1 MVQQTH
7 QRETRICKLITLA
20 TKPKARQNR
29 SQASVSRSSKWRSK
43 TVTENAKLLYLLGR
57 HSHRQRHVSRRAYNP
72 VMTHQP
78 NMKRSLTMGNFT
90 ITHDA
95 TDFDIRVAFII
106 SPYTTI
112 AELARR
118 SGKTVPEVKKILM
131 GDYV

>member
-1 MVQQTH
+1 
-7 QRETRICKLITLA
+7 
-20 TKPKARQNR
+20 
-29 SQASVSRSSKWRSK
+29 
-43 TVTENAKLLYLLGR
+43 
-57 HSHRQRHVSRRAYNP
+57 
-72 VMTHQP
+72 
-78 NMKRSLTMGNFT
+78 MKRSLTMENFT

-95 TDFDIRVAFII
+95 TDLDIRVAFII